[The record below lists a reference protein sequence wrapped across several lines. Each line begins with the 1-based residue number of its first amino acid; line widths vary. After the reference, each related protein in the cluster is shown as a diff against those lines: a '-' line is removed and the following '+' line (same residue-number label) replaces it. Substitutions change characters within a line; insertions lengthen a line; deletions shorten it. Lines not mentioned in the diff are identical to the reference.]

1 MGVIGYVLLVWL
13 ILINTESVAYN
24 CRFSF
29 LCCYTVFHLYP
40 FERAGH
46 VESLQTG
53 AVGITLPF
61 S

>member
-1 MGVIGYVLLVWL
+1 MGVIGYVLLIWL

-53 AVGITLPF
+53 GL
-61 S
+61 